1 MDVTHL
7 KDKISYMFKMEEKTV
22 TLPQPPEGYE
32 YKLVS
37 TKKKPRVSD
46 KDPSELTP
54 RQLATRKYYEKNRL
68 KLNEENLK
76 RYHEKKNKNLSTF
89 GDTR

>member
-1 MDVTHL
+1 
-7 KDKISYMFKMEEKTV
+7 MEGKTV

-32 YKLVS
+32 YRLM
-37 TKKKPRVSD
+37 KKPPVRT

-54 RQLATRKYYEKNRL
+54 RQLATLRYREKNRL

-76 RYHEKKNKNLSTF
+76 RYHEKKK
-89 GDTR
+89 

>member
-76 RYHEKKNKNLSTF
+76 RYHEKKKENLSTF